1 MVFGLPASLI
11 LELSQAYACQK
22 PLKPTGRLRELNGEE
37 FVIAFISADL
47 VDHPTAHL
55 VAAQLMEMRNFA
67 TLKVLCV
74 AKPERVSSMNSSSP
88 YRRTIQERCG
98 ESFLDVGHLS
108 DKAIANKLTAMN
120 PHVIVHA
127 GFHQDADRVNVL
139 QGGPNAMVVQ
149 CLAHLSTTGS
159 SRVDFILGSEIT
171 LPEKNKGHFTEKL
184 LRMGAPFH
192 GNSFREFFSHDA
204 VCDQT
209 NRADPAS
216 EPRRNHGGRQNRYR
230 RQHPSALLAGERDA

>member
-1 MVFGLPASLI
+1 
-11 LELSQAYACQK
+11 
-22 PLKPTGRLRELNGEE
+22 
-37 FVIAFISADL
+37 
-47 VDHPTAHL
+47 
-55 VAAQLMEMRNFA
+55 
-67 TLKVLCV
+67 V
-74 AKPERVSSMNSSSP
+74 AKPERVSSMDSSSP

-98 ESFLDVGHLS
+98 EIFLDVGHLS
-108 DKAIANKLTAMN
+108 DKAIAKKLTAMN

-192 GNSFREFFSHDA
+192 GNSFREFFIHDA
-204 VCDQT
+204 DRLHTLRTDTDMRSNEREVKYGLKRDCQILLNISYP
-209 NRADPAS
+209 NRLI
-216 EPRRNHGGRQNRYR
+216 PRFWDIIIRVLKENPRAVLVLVDHVKAFSLR
-230 RQHPSALLAGERDA
+230 